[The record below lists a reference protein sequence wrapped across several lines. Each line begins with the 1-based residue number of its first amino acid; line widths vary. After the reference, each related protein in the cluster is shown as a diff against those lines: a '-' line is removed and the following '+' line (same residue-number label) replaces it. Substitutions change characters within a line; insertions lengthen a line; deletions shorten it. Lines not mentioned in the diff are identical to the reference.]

1 MSGHSK
7 WATIHRQKE
16 VKDAKRGNLFS
27 KLGRAI
33 SIAVKSGGGP
43 DLSANFKLRVAV
55 EKARAADMPK
65 ENIERAISRA
75 AEAGALEEINYE
87 GFGPGG
93 IGVIVE
99 AATDNRNRT
108 SQEIKTAFERGG
120 GSLAGPGSVSFNFE
134 QKGFLVVSKTADAE
148 AQMLKLIEL
157 GVEDVSETEN
167 QIEVTTAPDKLG
179 EIRKSLEA
187 AGFEVTSMELYL
199 HPKTLVTIFDPESAK
214 RAMTF
219 LEELEEH
226 EDVQRVF
233 SNLDVPENLLMQA
246 TR

>member
-27 KLGRAI
+27 KMGRAI
-33 SIAVKSGGGP
+33 SIAVKAGSGP
-43 DLSANFKLRVAV
+43 DPSANFKLRVAI

-75 AEAGALEEINYE
+75 AEVGALEEVIYE

-99 AATDNRNRT
+99 VATDNKNRT
-108 SQEIKTAFERGG
+108 GQEIKNAFERGG

-134 QKGFLVVSKTADAE
+134 QKGFMLVKKTADPE
-148 AQMLKLIEL
+148 SQMLSLIES
-157 GVEDVSETEN
+157 GVEDVQDSADG
-167 QIEVTTAPDKLG
+167 IEVTTAPNKLG
-179 EIRKSLEA
+179 EVRRDLEA
-187 AGFEVTSMELYL
+187 KGFEITGTELYL
-199 HPKTLVTIFDPESAK
+199 KPKTMVSLTGAEEAK
-214 RAMTF
+214 KAVNF
-219 LEELEEH
+219 LNAIEEND
-226 EDVQRVF
+226 DVQKVY
-233 SNLDVPENLLMQA
+233 SNLDIPENLVSA
-246 TR
+246 I